1 MAYKKNPAGFV
12 GAVRAKNRW
21 GQVGFSARS
30 ITSVETACADPAD
43 TVLSASPPTT
53 CCRRLALRRDPFERI
68 VWKDNKLQMRVRVA
82 CSLK

>member
-1 MAYKKNPAGFV
+1 MAYKKNPAGFI

-21 GQVGFSARS
+21 GQVGFSERS
-30 ITSVETACADPAD
+30 ITSVETTLQNQWD

-53 CCRRLALRRDPFERI
+53 CCRRLALSRDPFEKT
-68 VWKDNKLQMRVRVA
+68 VWKDNKLQMRVRMV